1 MEREIPF
8 ETKELQ
14 ALRRHHRA
22 LLRAIPAGEFGRGGG
37 TGVPAPKYEVPVQDR
52 PVVEMSLRQ
61 LAEDLLT
68 KNRMAAA
75 YLQDC
80 KRTLGTRLA
89 REYLNQLGG
98 GTDPLGEA
106 LELIASV
113 EEPKADERVFPS
125 VKEFA
130 ILTVL
135 ADRLAPDGYADSR
148 FPAS

>member
-1 MEREIPF
+1 MEREVPF
-8 ETKELQ
+8 ETEELQ

-22 LLRAIPAGEFGRGGG
+22 LLRAIPAGEFGRAGG
-37 TGVPAPKYEVPVQDR
+37 TVAPAPKYEVAAQDR
-52 PVVEMSLRQ
+52 PVVEMALRQ
-61 LAEDLLT
+61 LAEELLT

-80 KRTLGTRLA
+80 KRTLGSRLA

-98 GTDPLGEA
+98 TDPVNEA
-106 LELIASV
+106 LELIGSV

-148 FPAS
+148 FPAT